1 MRTQDIIK
9 QEIETTVASE
19 PVNVSN
25 DSIFEPVV
33 ECREYPFKISDD
45 DADFIFFKSL
55 LQDFK
60 SLSKR
65 RQRDYKVMALT
76 TLNKLSN
83 DQESEMNC
91 TTHNDSYF

>member
-9 QEIETTVASE
+9 QEVETTVASE

-45 DADFIFFKSL
+45 DADFIL
-55 LQDFK
+55 
-60 SLSKR
+60 
-65 RQRDYKVMALT
+65 KVYCKTSSHCPNDDSVT
-76 TLNKLSN
+76 TK
-83 DQESEMNC
+83 
-91 TTHNDSYF
+91 